1 MNLWRLK
8 CSNIEAVG
16 TRVVA
21 ILSEAE
27 SHFAPPFDGS
37 GVKPGCV
44 LHEPDSLTDAE
55 TEIASMVPPAM
66 GFQSRIFMTGK
77 KERKKKITGYLRDT
91 RDRK

>member
-8 CSNIEAVG
+8 CSNIKAVG
-16 TRVVA
+16 TRVAV
-21 ILSEAE
+21 IVSEVG
-27 SHFAPPFDGS
+27 SHFTRLFDGS

-66 GFQSRIFMTGK
+66 CFQSRIFMTGK
-77 KERKKKITGYLRDT
+77 KEKKKISGYLRNT
-91 RDRK
+91 RGRK